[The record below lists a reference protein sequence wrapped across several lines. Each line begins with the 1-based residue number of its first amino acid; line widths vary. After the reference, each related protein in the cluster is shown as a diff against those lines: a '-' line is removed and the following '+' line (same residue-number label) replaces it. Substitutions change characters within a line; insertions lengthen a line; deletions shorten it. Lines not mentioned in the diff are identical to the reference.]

1 MTEPADPIGQAEPA
15 DRAGS
20 TDHPGP
26 ADPHRHYVQ
35 SLAKGLAVIGCFD
48 AGHQR
53 RTLSSVAAATG
64 LTRASARRFL
74 LTLVD
79 LGYVARDGDQFSL
92 RPTVLNIGRAYL
104 SMLTLPELAE
114 PHMRALSNEVGEAV
128 SLCVLDEGDAVV
140 VAQSRPGRTGMVQTS
155 VGSRLHANSSAA
167 GRCLL
172 AGMSDDELISW
183 LRHAEIP
190 KLTKHT
196 TVDRAA
202 ILDAIRAVRRA
213 GYSIVDQEFR
223 MGISAIAMPVY
234 QASDT
239 PAAAITLSARSRRI
253 SGDALEQTML
263 PKLQLTA
270 HAIESALARRS
281 YERQHPDPI
290 GTRYQPSD
298 NTTT

>member
-1 MTEPADPIGQAEPA
+1 M
-15 DRAGS
+15 
-20 TDHPGP
+20 
-26 ADPHRHYVQ
+26 
-35 SLAKGLAVIGCFD
+35 LGCFD
-48 AGHQR
+48 ADHQQ

-92 RPTVLNIGRAYL
+92 RPAVLNIGRAYL
-104 SMLTLPELAE
+104 SMLTLPDLAE
-114 PHMRALSNEVGEAV
+114 PHMRALSTEVGEAV
-128 SLCVLDEGDAVV
+128 SLCILDEGDAVV
-140 VAQSRPGRTGMVQTS
+140 VAQSRPGRSGLVSTS
-155 VGSRLHANSSAA
+155 IGSRLHANSSAA

-172 AGMSDDELISW
+172 AGLREDDLIGW

-196 TVDRAA
+196 NINKAE

-213 GYSIVDQEFR
+213 GYSVVDEEFR
-223 MGISAIAMPVY
+223 MGISAIAMPIY

-239 PAAAITLSARSRRI
+239 PTAAITLSARSRRVTAE
-253 SGDALEQTML
+253 ALVQTML

-270 HAIESALARRS
+270 HAIESDLARRS
-281 YERQHPDPI
+281 YERQHPDPV
-290 GTRYQPSD
+290 GNRYKPS
-298 NTTT
+298 